1 MKKMMFAAAI
11 AQEKRNDMST
21 QGMNTLARERDY
33 QAISERLSRMEP
45 QQAARWLSLQ
55 EEELRFAVACK
66 MQPQQAEQIFRCQQ
80 EQTTQGGY
88 LHTGQGGYL
97 HTGAFTLAKNRIF
110 WLMALMVSGMITG
123 SILAKYESA
132 FAAVPMLVTFIPM
145 LTDTGGNA
153 GSQSS
158 TMVIRAMATGE
169 VHFRDLFVVLWKE
182 IRVGVLA
189 GAMLTDTGGN
199 AGSQSSTMVIR
210 AMATGEVHFRDLFV
224 VLWKEIRVG
233 VLAGAVL
240 SAVNFLRLLLTT
252 PHSAE
257 IALTVSL
264 AMFLTVVMAKTIG
277 SLLPLVAGLVKCD
290 PAIMA
295 APLITTIV
303 DAFALIMYFKIAQ
316 LVLGL

>member
-11 AQEKRNDMST
+11 AQEKRNDMPT

-33 QAISERLSRMEP
+33 QAISDRLSRMEP
-45 QQAARWLSLQ
+45 RQAARWLSLQ

-66 MQPQQAEQIFRCQQ
+66 MQPEQAEQIFRCQQ
-80 EQTTQGGY
+80 EQAT
-88 LHTGQGGYL
+88 QGGYL

-169 VHFRDLFVVLWKE
+169 VHFRDLF
-182 IRVGVLA
+182 A
-189 GAMLTDTGGN
+189 
-199 AGSQSSTMVIR
+199 
-210 AMATGEVHFRDLFV
+210 

-264 AMFLTVVMAKTIG
+264 AMFFTVVMAKTIG

-316 LVLGL
+316 KRFLGFYAGEKLKFSKIFLLPHGNRQKKGKNGG

>member
-1 MKKMMFAAAI
+1 MKKMIFAAAI
-11 AQEKRNDMST
+11 AQEKRNDMPT

-80 EQTTQGGY
+80 EQTT
-88 LHTGQGGYL
+88 QGGYL

-169 VHFRDLFVVLWKE
+169 VHFRDLF
-182 IRVGVLA
+182 A
-189 GAMLTDTGGN
+189 
-199 AGSQSSTMVIR
+199 
-210 AMATGEVHFRDLFV
+210 

-264 AMFLTVVMAKTIG
+264 AMFLTVVMAKTID

>member
-1 MKKMMFAAAI
+1 M
-11 AQEKRNDMST
+11 
-21 QGMNTLARERDY
+21 
-33 QAISERLSRMEP
+33 
-45 QQAARWLSLQ
+45 
-55 EEELRFAVACK
+55 ACK

-80 EQTTQGGY
+80 EQTT
-88 LHTGQGGYL
+88 QGGYL

-169 VHFRDLFVVLWKE
+169 VHFRDLF
-182 IRVGVLA
+182 A
-189 GAMLTDTGGN
+189 
-199 AGSQSSTMVIR
+199 
-210 AMATGEVHFRDLFV
+210 